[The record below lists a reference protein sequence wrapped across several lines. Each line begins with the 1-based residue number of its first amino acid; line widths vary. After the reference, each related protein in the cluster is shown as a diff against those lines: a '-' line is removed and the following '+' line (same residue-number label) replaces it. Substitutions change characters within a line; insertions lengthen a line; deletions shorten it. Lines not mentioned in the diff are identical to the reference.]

1 MTVIS
6 GIGHRASD
14 VGRRP
19 SNSGH
24 RLSAIGYRIPR
35 SRVSAAIGLG
45 ALLLNVGCAS
55 AGADAPSGASLT
67 VPNLTTVLIDR
78 SGSRTP
84 QEIAGDRQLLAD
96 IIGAMGFGE
105 RIVVLQVHHSGRSDD
120 ARRWASEMPTPADPA
135 ASTPVD
141 RQSLN
146 RTRSAAALAA
156 TELFDSVRPN
166 RTDLF
171 ATLFDVSDVIRG
183 SPPSRPRIIV
193 LSDMLQSTPEMNM
206 ENGGIATMD
215 AWLRERKEQGLL
227 PDLERACVVVIGGD
241 RSTERGAR
249 VFRFWRE
256 YFSAAG
262 AELKPGNYRYTAMGA
277 SGLRC

>member
-1 MTVIS
+1 MN
-6 GIGHRASD
+6 GGCGLWAM
-14 VGRRP
+14 
-19 SNSGH
+19 
-24 RLSAIGYRIPR
+24 GYGTPAAR
-35 SRVSAAIGLG
+35 SAAVAVAVFL
-45 ALLLNVGCAS
+45 VSSGCAS
-55 AGADAPSGASLT
+55 AGADAPSGGSLT
-67 VPNLTTVLIDR
+67 VPNLTAVLIDR

-84 QEIAGDRQLLAD
+84 QEIAADRQLLAD
-96 IIGAMGFGE
+96 IIGELGFGE
-105 RIVVLQVHHSGRSDD
+105 RVVVLQVHHSGRSDG
-120 ARRWASEMPTPADPA
+120 ALRWSSEMPKPADPA
-135 ASTPVD
+135 LPTPVD
-141 RQSLN
+141 RQSLT

-156 TELFDSVRPN
+156 TELFDSIRPN

-183 SPPSRPRIIV
+183 SPPSRPRIIL

-215 AWLRERKEQGLL
+215 AWLSERKRQALL
-227 PDLERACVVVIGGD
+227 PDLDRTCVIVIGGD

-256 YFSAAG
+256 YFAGAG